1 MSESIKQI
9 DFNTFSS
16 VCRYRS
22 IGADYHGSS
31 EFYLTCHKPDCV
43 PRGSSWG
50 ICDEHHCPFY
60 GCCGK
65 DAKIYVGDRLVATV
79 KNVNFHLVG

>member
-22 IGADYHGSS
+22 EY
-31 EFYLTCHKPDCV
+31 
-43 PRGSSWG
+43 
-50 ICDEHHCPFY
+50 HCPFY
-60 GCCGK
+60 GCRGE
-65 DAKIYVGDRLVATV
+65 DVRIYVGDRLVATAE
-79 KNVNFHLVG
+79 NVNFHLVG